1 MDGGKVNVWKLDH
14 IVPASDVDVEEQ
26 RLAEVLAKAGY
37 DVGKLSLNALTDS
50 RRHFSS
56 AWLCR
61 ANNYLCLRAGREA
74 SADALVEL
82 FQTLWR
88 EGRIMLAARVAWAV
102 LWLPEGA
109 RR

>member
-1 MDGGKVNVWKLDH
+1 MTIYNHFLELG
-14 IVPASDVDVEEQ
+14 
-26 RLAEVLAKAGY
+26 
-37 DVGKLSLNALTDS
+37 LTDS

-56 AWLCR
+56 AWLGR
-61 ANNYLCLRAGREA
+61 SENYMCLRSGREA

-88 EGRIMLAARVAWAV
+88 EGRLMLAARVAWAV
-102 LWLPEGA
+102 LWLKPEA

>member
-1 MDGGKVNVWKLDH
+1 MTIYHHFLERG
-14 IVPASDVDVEEQ
+14 
-26 RLAEVLAKAGY
+26 
-37 DVGKLSLNALTDS
+37 LTDS

-56 AWLCR
+56 AWLGR
-61 ANNYLCLRAGREA
+61 AENYLCLRAGREA

-88 EGRIMLAARVAWAV
+88 GGQFSLAVRVGWAV
-102 LWLPEGA
+102 LWLAPEA

>member
-1 MDGGKVNVWKLDH
+1 MTIYHHFLERG
-14 IVPASDVDVEEQ
+14 
-26 RLAEVLAKAGY
+26 
-37 DVGKLSLNALTDS
+37 LTDS
-50 RRHFSS
+50 QRHFSS

-61 ANNYLCLRAGREA
+61 AENYLSLRSGREA

-88 EGRIMLAARVAWAV
+88 EGQFALAVRVGWAV
-102 LWLPEGA
+102 LWLTPEA